1 MVLVIFQLQL
11 ENCTVIQCLWEEKQG
26 LYFTEQVNKFCIS
39 QESKGTLIL
48 LSWAFD
54 GSVTEQMIV

>member
-26 LYFTEQVNKFCIS
+26 LYFTEQFNKFCIS
-39 QESKGTLIL
+39 QESKRHSDITVMGI
-48 LSWAFD
+48 
-54 GSVTEQMIV
+54 